1 MGRSRSVTFQGPA
14 GRIEGILQ
22 EIEEGPP
29 ARVAIV
35 CHPHPLG
42 GGTMHTKVVHRAAR
56 ALQLSG
62 HRVLRFNFRGVGA
75 SEGTHGQGIGEQDDV
90 RAALDWL
97 DDLRPGLPATLA
109 GFSFGSW
116 VGLKVGA
123 ADPRADALI
132 GIAPPANLFDYGFLE
147 GCGKEKLFVH
157 GTADTIAPLA
167 AFERIFAGIAPPKK
181 LVRIEG
187 GSLLLAEHLDQV
199 EAVLAEFARGLTS
212 GAR

>member
-35 CHPHPLG
+35 CHPHPHG

-75 SEGTHGQGIGEQDDV
+75 SEGTHAQGIGEQDDV

-97 DDLRPGLPATLA
+97 GSLHAGLPATLA

-123 ADPRADALI
+123 ADPRVDALI
-132 GIAPPANLFDYGFLE
+132 GLAAPANLFDYGFLK
-147 GCGKEKLFVH
+147 GCGKAKLFVH

-187 GSLLLAEHLDQV
+187 GSHLLAEHLDQV